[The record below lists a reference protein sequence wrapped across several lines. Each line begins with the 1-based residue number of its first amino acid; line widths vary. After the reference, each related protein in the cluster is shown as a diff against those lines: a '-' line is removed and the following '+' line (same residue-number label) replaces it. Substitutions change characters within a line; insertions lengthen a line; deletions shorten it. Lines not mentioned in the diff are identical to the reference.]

1 MMAKTSILVAG
12 NPADDL
18 AIAEAMTQALED
30 YTINNELYRTV
41 VVRTSEGDQRLQMT
55 GGDLLTRLHRLQ
67 ATRDQLTPDQQTR
80 LDATQKAAVEAIR
93 SLRTRFH
100 ERLQREMKAR
110 LDALQWYLGEL
121 AQDVARAR
129 AEFPFEMRNRQRIE
143 EILQELGSDVTPD
156 LKNNLGEVDHR
167 IRMLTRPASFVWDEQ
182 LKPAFPS
189 NSYWYLYVMP

>member
-1 MMAKTSILVAG
+1 MAKTSVLVAG

-18 AIAEAMTQALED
+18 LIAEAMTQDLED
-30 YTINNELYRTV
+30 YIVNNELYRTV
-41 VVRTSEGDQRLQMT
+41 MVRTSEGDQRLQMT

-80 LDATQKAAVEAIR
+80 LDATQKAATETIR

-110 LDALQWYLGEL
+110 LDALQWYFGEL

-129 AEFPFEMRNRQRIE
+129 VEFPFEMRNRQRIE
-143 EILQELGSDVTPD
+143 EILQELGSDTPPE
-156 LKNNLGEVDHR
+156 LKDTLTKVDQR
-167 IRMLTRPASFVWDEQ
+167 IRMLTRPANFVWDEP
-182 LKPAFPS
+182 LKPAFPAS
-189 NSYWYLYVMP
+189 PYWYLYVMP